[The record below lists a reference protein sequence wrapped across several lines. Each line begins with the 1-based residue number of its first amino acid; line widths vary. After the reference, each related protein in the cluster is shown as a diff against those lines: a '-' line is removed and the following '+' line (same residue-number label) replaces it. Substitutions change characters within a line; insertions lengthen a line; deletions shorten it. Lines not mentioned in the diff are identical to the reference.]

1 MFGRRGPRFPVLAVA
16 PFFALG
22 GWVLIYAAILIVAVE
37 YIGET
42 EMTLT
47 DKIAALLAAIGS
59 VLVALDLFSPLF
71 INDAITAVTAIS
83 AGVTG
88 LISAWQKEQ
97 ARKETEMALRE
108 MTALASVNHAE

>member
-1 MFGRRGPRFPVLAVA
+1 
-16 PFFALG
+16 
-22 GWVLIYAAILIVAVE
+22 
-37 YIGET
+37 
-42 EMTLT
+42 MTLT

-71 INDAITAVTAIS
+71 VNDAITAVTAIS

-88 LISAWQKEQ
+88 LVSAWQKEQ

-108 MTALASVNHAE
+108 MTALASVNHTEG